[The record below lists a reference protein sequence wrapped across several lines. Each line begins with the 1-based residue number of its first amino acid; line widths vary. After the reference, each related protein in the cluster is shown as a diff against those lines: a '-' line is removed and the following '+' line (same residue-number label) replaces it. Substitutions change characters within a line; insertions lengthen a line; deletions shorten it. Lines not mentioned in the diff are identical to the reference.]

1 MNELIEYGDCI
12 ELNRKSEIIVIRVMR
27 MKNVMMIGE
36 NCCNEVNLSCLD
48 VSRFVDLKWLVI
60 GSKSLNEIVN
70 MRGVEYEL
78 LNEVI
83 IGENSVSWLSDWWVD
98 WVLIDE

>member
-36 NCCNEVNLSCLD
+36 NCCTEVNLSCLD
-48 VSRFVDLKWLVI
+48 VNRFVDLK
-60 GSKSLNEIVN
+60 
-70 MRGVEYEL
+70 
-78 LNEVI
+78 
-83 IGENSVSWLSDWWVD
+83 
-98 WVLIDE
+98 